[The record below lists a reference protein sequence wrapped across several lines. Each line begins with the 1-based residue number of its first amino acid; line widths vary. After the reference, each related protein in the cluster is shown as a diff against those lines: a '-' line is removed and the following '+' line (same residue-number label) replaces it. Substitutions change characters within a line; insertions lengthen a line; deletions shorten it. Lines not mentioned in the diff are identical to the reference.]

1 MGMEDDTQLFLVTIM
16 QTVSLL
22 ILWLLINI
30 FVGLYLKFGLFD
42 ESPSLKNILYYI
54 VFIIGCFFL
63 FKHIKKSG
71 AKLVDNYKIN

>member
-42 ESPSLKNILYYI
+42 ESPSLKNFLYYA
-54 VFIIGCFFL
+54 VFITGCFFL
-63 FKHIKKSG
+63 FKHIKKKWSKVSG
-71 AKLVDNYKIN
+71 QL

>member
-1 MGMEDDTQLFLVTIM
+1 MGMEDDTILFLVTIM

-30 FVGLYLKFGLFD
+30 FVGLYLKFGLF
-42 ESPSLKNILYYI
+42 ENSPSLTNFIYYF

-63 FKHIKKSG
+63 FKHIKKKWSKVSSG
-71 AKLVDNYKIN
+71 L

>member
-1 MGMEDDTQLFLVTIM
+1 MGMEDDTRLFLITIM

-42 ESPSLKNILYYI
+42 SRPSLKNIIYYA

-63 FKHIKKSG
+63 FKHVKKKWS
-71 AKLVDNYKIN
+71 KVNI

>member
-42 ESPSLKNILYYI
+42 NSPSLTNITYYI
-54 VFIIGCFFL
+54 LFITGCFFL
-63 FKHIKKSG
+63 FKHIKKKWSKVSG
-71 AKLVDNYKIN
+71 QI

>member
-42 ESPSLKNILYYI
+42 SSPSLTNIMYYI
-54 VFIIGCFFL
+54 AFITGCFFL
-63 FKHIKKSG
+63 FKHIKKKWSKVSG
-71 AKLVDNYKIN
+71 QI

>member
-1 MGMEDDTQLFLVTIM
+1 MGMEDDTRLFLVTIM

-30 FVGLYLKFGLFD
+30 FVGLYLQFGLFD
-42 ESPSLKNILYYI
+42 SRPSLKNIIYYA

-63 FKHIKKSG
+63 FKHVKKKWS
-71 AKLVDNYKIN
+71 KVDI

>member
-1 MGMEDDTQLFLVTIM
+1 MGMEDDTRLFLVTIM

-30 FVGLYLKFGLFD
+30 FVGLYLKFGLFED
-42 ESPSLKNILYYI
+42 QPSTKNILYYI

-63 FKHIKKSG
+63 FKHIKKKWS
-71 AKLVDNYKIN
+71 KVNV

>member
-1 MGMEDDTQLFLVTIM
+1 MGMEDDTRLFLVTIM

-30 FVGLYLKFGLFD
+30 FVGLYLQFGLFD
-42 ESPSLKNILYYI
+42 SRPSLKNIIYYA

-63 FKHIKKSG
+63 FKHVKKKWS
-71 AKLVDNYKIN
+71 KVNI

>member
-1 MGMEDDTQLFLVTIM
+1 MGMEDDTRLFLITIM

-30 FVGLYLKFGLFD
+30 FVGLYLQFGLFD
-42 ESPSLKNILYYI
+42 SRPSLKNIIYYA

-63 FKHIKKSG
+63 FKHVKKKWS
-71 AKLVDNYKIN
+71 KVNI

>member
-1 MGMEDDTQLFLVTIM
+1 MEDDTRLFLVTIM

-42 ESPSLKNILYYI
+42 DSPSQKNILYYV

-63 FKHIKKSG
+63 FKHIKKKWS
-71 AKLVDNYKIN
+71 KVSSPL

>member
-30 FVGLYLKFGLFD
+30 FVVLYLKFGLFD
-42 ESPSLKNILYYI
+42 SSPSLTNMLYYI
-54 VFIIGCFFL
+54 AFIIGCFFL
-63 FKHIKKSG
+63 FKHIKKKWSKVSG
-71 AKLVDNYKIN
+71 QI

>member
-42 ESPSLKNILYYI
+42 ECPSLKNFLYYA
-54 VFIIGCFFL
+54 VFITGCFFL
-63 FKHIKKSG
+63 FKHIKKKWSKVSG
-71 AKLVDNYKIN
+71 QL